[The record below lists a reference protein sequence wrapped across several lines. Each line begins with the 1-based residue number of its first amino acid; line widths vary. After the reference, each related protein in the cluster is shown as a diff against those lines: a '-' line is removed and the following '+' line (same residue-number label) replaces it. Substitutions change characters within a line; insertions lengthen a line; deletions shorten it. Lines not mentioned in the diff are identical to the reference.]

1 MQTKIVM
8 AKPTKSY
15 LMDLQ
20 IDRYLKGKMMA
31 DEESMFISQLHSDNK
46 LRERAYVTAM
56 VITSGNNLK
65 ETKLSFPQKKE

>member
-1 MQTKIVM
+1 M

-20 IDRYLKGKMMA
+20 IDRYLKGEMMA

-46 LRERAYVTAM
+46 LRERAYVTAI
-56 VITSGNNLK
+56 VITSGNNQK
-65 ETKLSFPQKKE
+65 ETKLSFPQKEE

>member
-1 MQTKIVM
+1 M

-20 IDRYLKGKMMA
+20 IDRYLKGEMMA

-65 ETKLSFPQKKE
+65 ETKLSFPQKEE